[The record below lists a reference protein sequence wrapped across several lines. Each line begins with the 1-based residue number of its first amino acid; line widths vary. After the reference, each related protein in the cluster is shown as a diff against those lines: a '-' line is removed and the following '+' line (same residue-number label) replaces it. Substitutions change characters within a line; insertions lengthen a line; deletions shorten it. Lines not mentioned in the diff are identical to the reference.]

1 MNRGFLLLP
10 LYKIMIMTVFGCVI
24 LISIDFLRFISQFFL
39 LVLIENLYQ
48 TLKAVFDYIVKALEV
63 RQIGTLLYFQL
74 FSWYLKM
81 WLNAVFYV

>member
-1 MNRGFLLLP
+1 MNRDFLLLP
-10 LYKIMIMTVFGCVI
+10 LYKIMIMTVFEGVI

-63 RQIGTLLYFQL
+63 RQIGTLLYFHFL
-74 FSWYLKM
+74 SWYLKM